1 MGKHKF
7 NQLNFCEFCTG
18 HMDTLSTDGNWT
30 FLSCPDAPE
39 EDSYTSKVRD
49 LERRI
54 SLLEQAQY
62 ERTSCCS
69 NTMTRAAMVQTQ
81 RLQGTVTHST
91 EFDAFLEDHKVAWWP
106 LGATRRFP
114 TVGAAECPECQ
125 TFVHEMLATLTTNT
139 KTVKVELSNQEQ
151 SKRVTMRS
159 CPDHAAFRQICKWPR
174 SPDVVFFD
182 GDTRRE
188 ATVTMVGEV
197 TDHRRGDFAD
207 EEVGQLIRS
216 LMRLMHRQLF
226 RPTVIGFL
234 TDGNRFLFVRGVRN
248 SDDGNLLFDTSRTF
262 RGSDGWQRLFGLM
275 AVDPVVIGYTPLVLP
290 GGYQVDCLLGK
301 GAFSVVYKAI
311 PTTDRIATR
320 ASSSSSQTPPIRRPA
335 QLPAAWAVHP
345 VLGDGI
351 GNGFFHALT
360 DQLQRHG
367 IQDTSGGT
375 RFTLEALRQLTLS
388 AVSTQPHLRALL
400 IDEELDLARVSGAMD
415 LEAMVAMAVTLQ
427 QDIVLYHPDGVWR
440 CDPSGG
446 QHAND
451 RDRACSRREKPPL
464 RVVFSGH
471 DHYDSVVPA
480 PAPAEEAPAR
490 KRRRLS
496 AGATHEA
503 ESPPG
508 QTTVPS
514 TAPPPTAVAV
524 KVFHRNR
531 LAMRDNER
539 EMLRWLGPHRHLPV
553 VLDCCDLP
561 ADGPAA
567 LLLTPVGRPVL
578 PVPGGVRAGVSDY
591 LNLLTV
597 LEHAHRRG
605 ICHRDVKPQ
614 NIFIDDGPGGCG
626 VFLSDWGCAART
638 GERTSW
644 AGTEYFYTRQMELH
658 WPVPADDLVAFVRT
672 IFLLFTNQ
680 SPSEAALRY
689 MAHSPRWQEAM
700 RLAHRCD
707 YDALRNFINQQL

>member
-1 MGKHKF
+1 
-7 NQLNFCEFCTG
+7 
-18 HMDTLSTDGNWT
+18 
-30 FLSCPDAPE
+30 
-39 EDSYTSKVRD
+39 
-49 LERRI
+49 
-54 SLLEQAQY
+54 
-62 ERTSCCS
+62 
-69 NTMTRAAMVQTQ
+69 
-81 RLQGTVTHST
+81 
-91 EFDAFLEDHKVAWWP
+91 
-106 LGATRRFP
+106 
-114 TVGAAECPECQ
+114 
-125 TFVHEMLATLTTNT
+125 
-139 KTVKVELSNQEQ
+139 
-151 SKRVTMRS
+151 
-159 CPDHAAFRQICKWPR
+159 
-174 SPDVVFFD
+174 
-182 GDTRRE
+182 
-188 ATVTMVGEV
+188 
-197 TDHRRGDFAD
+197 
-207 EEVGQLIRS
+207 
-216 LMRLMHRQLF
+216 
-226 RPTVIGFL
+226 
-234 TDGNRFLFVRGVRN
+234 
-248 SDDGNLLFDTSRTF
+248 
-262 RGSDGWQRLFGLM
+262 M
-275 AVDPVVIGYTPLVLP
+275 AVDPAVIGYKPLVLP

-320 ASSSSSQTPPIRRPA
+320 ASFSSSSSQTPIRRPT
-335 QLPAAWAVHP
+335 QLPAAWAVHR
-345 VLGDGI
+345 VHGD

-367 IQDTSGGT
+367 IHDASGT

-400 IDEELDLARVSGAMD
+400 IDEELDLARLCGAVV
-415 LEAMVAMAVTLQ
+415 LEAIVAMAVTMQ

-464 RVVFSGH
+464 RLVFNGH

-480 PAPAEEAPAR
+480 SAPAPAPAPAEEAPSR

-496 AGATHEA
+496 AEATQEA
-503 ESPPG
+503 ESPPRP
-508 QTTVPS
+508 TVPS
-514 TAPPPTAVAV
+514 TAKPPTAVAV

-539 EMLRWLGPHRHLPV
+539 EMLTWLGPHRHLPV
-553 VLDCCDLP
+553 LLDCCDLS
-561 ADGPAA
+561 DGTAA

-605 ICHRDVKPQ
+605 VCHRDVKPH

-626 VFLSDWGCAART
+626 VFLSDWGSAART

-644 AGTEYFYTRQMELH
+644 AGTDYFYMRQMEPH

-689 MAHSPRWQEAM
+689 MAHSPRWQEAI

-707 YDALRNFINQQL
+707 YDALRNLINNF